1 MNEFETEPVYGLPE
15 ALPPGERIVW
25 QGSPAAVALA
35 VSAFRLRGLVVYF
48 ALLASYPLLKA
59 WLEDAPLVTA
69 LPGVA
74 AMFVFAAAAMA
85 GFCLLAWLM
94 ARTAVYTITNR
105 RVVMRIGVALSMS
118 INIPF
123 RAIEMAALSLNR
135 NGTGNIA
142 LKLTGARL
150 GYFTLWPHARPFRFR
165 QPEPMLRA
173 IDDAEAVAALLADAL
188 QADSKNSAPA
198 PEAKPRVRQA
208 QDDVQRLTAV
218 AG

>member
-15 ALPPGERIVW
+15 RLPPGERIVW
-25 QGSPAAVALA
+25 QGSPEAVALA
-35 VSAFRLRGLVVYF
+35 ISAFRLRGLLVYF
-48 ALLASYPLLKA
+48 ALLASYPLIKA
-59 WLEDAPLVTA
+59 LLDGTPLAAA
-69 LPGVA
+69 LPGVV
-74 AMFVFAAAAMA
+74 AMFVFAATAMA

-123 RAIEMAALSLNR
+123 RAIEVAALSLNS

-142 LKLTGARL
+142 LKLVGARL
-150 GYFTLWPHARPFRFR
+150 GYFTLWPHARPFYFR

-173 IDDAEAVAALLADAL
+173 IVDAQAVAALLADAL
-188 QADSKNSAPA
+188 QEDSREDSSVPQ
-198 PEAKPRVRQA
+198 EVLRVRQA
-208 QDDVQRLTAV
+208 EEDVQQLTAV